1 MRSPQLCMPVLPAA
15 AGSVAAVA
23 GRGAGAFAATEPSPA
38 ISILLAEVDPELSG
52 SIAAQLRADGYE
64 PVLARSSGHAHALAE
79 MHHPAL
85 AIFGTL
91 ESEHAAFELVQE
103 VRRPVSAASP
113 RARASA
119 WSEVPVI
126 VLGSTAQELDLLRA
140 FEAGAD
146 DFLESPPSQLELRV
160 RVRALLR
167 RSKPAATTSVSVPNA
182 SLVIDREARIARVRG
197 RRLQLR
203 RMEYE
208 LLVELASVPDRVF
221 PKQELLLHIWGY
233 RSGCTT
239 RTLDTHACRL
249 RRKLMAVDGRHWIA
263 NVRGVGYRLM
273 C

>member
-1 MRSPQLCMPVLPAA
+1 MKGPQLRMSGLPA
-15 AGSVAAVA
+15 AGSVAAA
-23 GRGAGAFAATEPSPA
+23 AARGAAAVTQPSPA
-38 ISILLAEVDPELSG
+38 VSILLAEVDPELAG

-91 ESEHAAFELVQE
+91 ESEGAAFDLVQE
-103 VRRPVSAASP
+103 VRQPPSAAYTP
-113 RARASA
+113 ARASA

-126 VLGSTAQELDLLRA
+126 VLGSAAQELDLLRA

-167 RSKPAATTSVSVPNA
+167 RSKTSVATSVIVPNA
-182 SLVIDREARIARVRG
+182 SLAIDRDARVARVRG
-197 RRLQLR
+197 SRLHLR

-208 LLVELASVPDRVF
+208 LLVALASAPDRVF
-221 PKQELLLHIWGY
+221 PKQELLLRIWGY
-233 RSGCTT
+233 RSGCST

-249 RRKLMAVDGRHWIA
+249 RRKLMAVDGRHWIV